1 MTICILI
8 STVYAQT
15 YCYSMLLSRC
25 NFDRLKALRQPLSPP
40 FPTDFQTAW
49 HDTTPI
55 IDDLHLKNHKRAS
68 CALKYNPSKF
78 HEANPEATSANTMVA
93 EQTFS
98 WLAKYKK
105 QINAMNK
112 KNQLFFLQTIVVR
125 TNEYIRQ
132 CSLKNKTSLA
142 ANGRNDFQR
151 AGN

>member
-8 STVYAQT
+8 LTVYAQT
-15 YCYSMLLSRC
+15 YCYSMLLSRG

-55 IDDLHLKNHKRAS
+55 IDGLHLKNHKRAS
-68 CALKYNPSKF
+68 CAVKYNPSKF
-78 HEANPEATSANTMVA
+78 HEAHPEATSANTIVA

-98 WLAKYKK
+98 WLAKYKE
-105 QINAMNK
+105 QINAMNE
-112 KNQLFFLQTIVVR
+112 KNQSFFLHRIVVR
-125 TNEYIRQ
+125 RNEYIRQ
-132 CSLKNKTSLA
+132 CLLKNETPLA
-142 ANGRNDFQR
+142 PNGRNEFQR